1 VLRLGD
7 PARRLTAGF
16 AAVCTLLVVLG
27 GRLVQ
32 LQAFDGPRY
41 AAAAQTPI
49 LGTTEIPA
57 ERGRIVDRDG
67 RVLAYTV
74 ASRLVFADPKIV
86 GSHASTA
93 AAVLAPL
100 LRQPAAKLEPLL
112 RRPGRYVVLARDVT
126 PTNAARI
133 LAQKIPGIGTQDTT
147 QRLYPGDTAAGVL
160 GFTGRDGQGQAG
172 IELRY
177 DKLLSGTPGEI
188 VAEAGKDG
196 QEIPS
201 GQRKETPAIPG
212 STVRLTLSEDLQYTT
227 QQALADAVRQS
238 QALGGQAVVLD
249 AHTGEVLAMASAA
262 GYDPNRPATAARERQ
277 LGNPAV
283 QAVFEPGSANKV
295 VTFAGALDRGLIQ
308 PDTRLSVPGSLQVA
322 DRVIHDAW
330 SHGLAKWTAT
340 GVLAKSSNVGT
351 LMIAQRLGPAAF
363 YDYLTRFGIGSRTG
377 VQLPGESAGLLP
389 TPDTWSGSTFGNLP
403 IGQGVSMTALQL
415 ASMYQTV
422 ANDGVRVPPR
432 IVAQVAGPTGQ
443 ISTPAAAQ
451 QSRVVSQAAARTVR
465 SMMEAVTQKG
475 GTAPSAAID
484 GYQVSGKT
492 GTGQKPNPA
501 CRCYSGG
508 GYWATFAGMAPAQAP
523 RFVIAI
529 MIDNAKGG
537 LHGGAVA
544 APLFHTI
551 ASYAL
556 TQEGVPPTGS
566 GRSTFP
572 LTWN

>member
-7 PARRLTAGF
+7 PGRRLTAGF

-32 LQAFDGPRY
+32 LQALDRPRY
-41 AAAAQTPI
+41 AAAAQRPI
-49 LGTTEIPA
+49 LDTTQIPA
-57 ERGRIVDRDG
+57 DRGRILDRDG

-74 ASRLVFADPKIV
+74 ASRLVFADPKII
-86 GSHASTA
+86 GDRAASA
-93 AAVLAPL
+93 AAALAPL
-100 LRQPAAKLEPLL
+100 LGQPAAALERKL
-112 RRPGRYVVLARDVT
+112 RRPGRYVVLARDLT

-133 LAQKIPGIGTQDTT
+133 LAEQIPGVGAQDTT
-147 QRLYPGDTAAGVL
+147 QRLYPGDTAGGVL
-160 GFTGRDGQGQAG
+160 GFTGRDGHGQGG
-172 IELRY
+172 VELKY
-177 DKLLSGTPGEI
+177 DDLLAGTPGEI

-201 GQRKETPAIPG
+201 SQRKETPAVPG
-212 STVRLTLSEDLQYTT
+212 ATVRLTLSEDLQYTT
-227 QQALADAVRQS
+227 QQALADAVRRS

-249 AHTGEVLAMASAA
+249 ARTGEVLAMASATGA
-262 GYDPNRPATAARERQ
+262 DPNRAAGAADPRR

-283 QAVFEPGSANKV
+283 QTVFEPGSANKV
-295 VTFAGALDRGLIQ
+295 VTFAGALDRGLIR
-308 PDTRLSVPGSLQVA
+308 PDTRLIVPGSIEVA
-322 DRVIHDAW
+322 DRPIHDAW
-330 SHGLAKWTAT
+330 SHGLTKWTAT

-377 VQLPGESAGLLP
+377 VQLPGESPGLLP
-389 TPDTWSGSTFGNLP
+389 APENWSGSTFGNLP
-403 IGQGVSMTALQL
+403 IGQGVAMTALQL
-415 ASMYQTV
+415 ASMYQTI

-432 IVAQVAGPTGQ
+432 VVAAVTDPTGQ
-443 ISTPAAAQ
+443 VHTPAAAPQ
-451 QSRVVSQAAARTVR
+451 TRVVSQAAARTVR
-465 SMMEAVTQKG
+465 TMMEAVTQPG
-475 GTAPSAAID
+475 GTAPSAAIE
-484 GYQVSGKT
+484 GYRVAGKT

-544 APLFHTI
+544 APLFHTV

-556 TQEGVPPTGS
+556 TQQGVPPTGS
-566 GRSTFP
+566 ARPQLS

>member
-1 VLRLGD
+1 
-7 PARRLTAGF
+7 LTAGF
-16 AAVCTLLVVLG
+16 AAMCTLLVVLG

-32 LQAFDGPRY
+32 LQTLDGPRY
-41 AAAAQTPI
+41 AAAAQTPS

-57 ERGRIVDRDG
+57 ERGRILDRDG

-74 ASRLVFADPKIV
+74 ASRLVFADPKII
-86 GSHASTA
+86 GSHVDTA
-93 AAVLAPL
+93 AAALAPL
-100 LRQPAAKLEPLL
+100 LGQPAAKLAPKL

-160 GFTGRDGQGQAG
+160 GFTGRDGRGLG
-172 IELRY
+172 GVELRY
-177 DKLLSGTPGEI
+177 DGVLAGTPGEI
-188 VAEAGKDG
+188 VAEAGGDG

-201 GQRKETPAIPG
+201 GQRRETAAVPG
-212 STVRLTLSEDLQYTT
+212 STVQLTLSEDLQYTT
-227 QQALADAVRQS
+227 QQALNDAVRRS
-238 QALGGQAVVLD
+238 EALDGQAVVLD
-249 AHTGEVLAMASAA
+249 AHTGEVLAMASSA
-262 GYDPNRPATAARERQ
+262 GYPPRQRAATDPRQ

-295 VTFAGALDRGLIQ
+295 VTFAAALDRGLIRPETRMLV
-308 PDTRLSVPGSLQVA
+308 PDRIGVSNTVV
-322 DRVIHDAW
+322 HDAW
-330 SHGLAKWTAT
+330 THPTERYTAT

-351 LMIAQRLGPAAF
+351 LMIARRLGPAAF

-377 VQLPGESAGLLP
+377 VELPGESPGLLP
-389 TPDTWSGSTFGNLP
+389 TPDTWSGTTFGNLP

-415 ASMYQTV
+415 ASMYQTI

-432 IVAQVAGPTGQ
+432 VVAHVTGPTGQ
-443 ISTPAAAQ
+443 VSTPAAPA

-465 SMMEAVTQKG
+465 TMMEAVAQDG
-475 GTAPSAAID
+475 GTAPSAAIE
-484 GYQVSGKT
+484 GYRVAGKT
-492 GTGQKPNPA
+492 GTGQKPNP
-501 CRCYSGG
+501 RCHCYAGG
-508 GYWATFAGMAPAQAP
+508 GYWATFAGMAPANAP

-529 MIDNAKGG
+529 MIDDAKGG

-544 APLFHTI
+544 APLFEKI

-556 TQEGVPPTGS
+556 TQDGVPPTGPTPA
-566 GRSTFP
+566 TFP